1 MTYVRDR
8 EQATVE
14 WRPGVVTKLRASRAT
29 GATALCVIEQ
39 WCAAGAGAPPHVHPN
54 AEEVIVVLAGTA
66 AFVID
71 GDAAELTAGDTAI
84 LRAATPHSFRNVGD
98 DTLHI
103 LAAFSAAEP
112 VADYLAGDAHT
123 IGSEGG
129 RRLDAH
135 RAHVLPV
142 REAADA

>member
-8 EQATVE
+8 EQTAIE
-14 WRPGVVTKLRASRAT
+14 WRPGVATKLRASRAAGT
-29 GATALCVIEQ
+29 TALCVMEQ
-39 WCAAGAGAPPHVHPN
+39 WCEPGRGAPPHVHPN

-71 GDAAELTAGDTAI
+71 GDAAELTAGDTA
-84 LRAATPHSFRNVGD
+84 LVPAATPHSFRNVGD

-112 VADYLAGDAHT
+112 VAYYLAGEAYV

-129 RRLDAH
+129 RRVDAH
-135 RAHVLPV
+135 RAHVDPV
-142 REAADA
+142 PEAGDQ